1 MKFYEVKCF
10 EPSYTLKKTKS
21 QKKLARVYAYTHA
34 YTQIREGG
42 GKLIGINRV
51 NCPFPQVDDMESNVA
66 NLTRQFVER
75 VKNQVVIYM
84 IKMATAMMAR
94 I

>member
-1 MKFYEVKCF
+1 
-10 EPSYTLKKTKS
+10 
-21 QKKLARVYAYTHA
+21 
-34 YTQIREGG
+34 
-42 GKLIGINRV
+42 
-51 NCPFPQVDDMESNVA
+51 MESNVA

-94 I
+94 IGSG